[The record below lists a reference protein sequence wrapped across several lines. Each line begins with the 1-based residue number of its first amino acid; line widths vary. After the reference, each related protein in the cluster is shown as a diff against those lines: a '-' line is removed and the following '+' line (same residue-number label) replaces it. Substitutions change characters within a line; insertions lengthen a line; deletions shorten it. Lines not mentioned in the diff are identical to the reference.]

1 MIMKNGKYDIWLTIT
16 AVAAAVT
23 LILGCVC
30 AIFSQLK
37 TSIVARSADVSTD
50 NVAEFESIIDTTEP
64 ESYSSLIGAMVDLR
78 YEYSETLKFFTAGY
92 SEAGKEIP
100 MLTMGTG
107 QKKAVII
114 GGIHAREHIT
124 TKYLL
129 RVVEDYCYA
138 NEKGDGYI
146 GLFDIKN
153 LLSEYTIYVLP
164 CVNPDG
170 LEIIRGREKAAKG
183 VKISDME
190 EYKANRNGVDLNRNF
205 PLAWE
210 NIKNGVKTPTTHF
223 FKGYA
228 PADQKETQVL
238 MKLCEENNFVFAL
251 SIHIKGNCIFWG
263 DTYNTSNNALY
274 KAFAQDIVEASGLNM
289 TEPTFKAN
297 SYGGGFENW
306 FRHTYSR
313 PGQCIELSDYTNIIS
328 PCDDKNYKDFNGF
341 INYDESKYALA
352 AAMQSDSM

>member
-1 MIMKNGKYDIWLTIT
+1 MKNKKYDIWLKIT
-16 AVAAAVT
+16 ALVAVVT
-23 LILGCVC
+23 LVFGCI
-30 AIFSQLK
+30 ASISPLLN
-37 TSIVARSADVSTD
+37 TSITPESANVNTTGDV
-50 NVAEFESIIDTTEP
+50 EFNSIIDITAP
-64 ESYSSLIGAMVDLR
+64 ESYSSLIGAMIDLR
-78 YEYSETLKFFTAGY
+78 YEYSDTLKFFTVGY
-92 SEAGKEIP
+92 SEAGKELP

-107 QKKAVII
+107 SKKALII

-138 NEKGDGYI
+138 NEKGDGYV
-146 GLFDIKN
+146 GLYDIKE
-153 LLSEYTIYVLP
+153 LLNEYTIYIVP

-183 VKISDME
+183 VKIFDME

-210 NIKNGVKTPTTHF
+210 NIKNGVKAPTTHF

-228 PADQKETQVL
+228 PADQKETQAI
-238 MKLCEENNFVFAL
+238 MKLCEENDFSFAL

-263 DTYNTSNNALY
+263 DTYNTTYNGVY
-274 KAFAQDIVEASGLNM
+274 KTFAEDVAYASGLTM

-328 PCDDKNYKDFNGF
+328 PCDNKNYKDFNGF
-341 INYDESKYALA
+341 VNYEQSKFALA
-352 AAMQSDSM
+352 AAMQSDLY